1 VISRRIRP
9 LALLL
14 VPVALLTVSCHKKA
28 SQGWFPLELGSKW
41 TCNLTGSSGNGTFTI
56 TVTDVHGITHHA
68 RATADSGVS
77 LSTVFPFSYLDGFR
91 YYAVS
96 HDTTWLGA
104 YGGESPAVV
113 VVQPLEVGD
122 VWRWWDWW
130 TDSAVV
136 AGRKGVIV
144 PAGTF
149 KDCYQLDYYE
159 GNVEQAVYRVCYADG
174 FGAVK
179 GEGLTSP
186 TWQFELK
193 SADLP

>member
-1 VISRRIRP
+1 M
-9 LALLL
+9 LARTRLL
-14 VPVALLTVSCHKKA
+14 VLLFVPVTLLTIGCHKKV

-41 TCNLTGSSGNGTFTI
+41 TYNLTGSAGNGTFTVV
-56 TVTDVHGITHHA
+56 VTEVHGITHHA
-68 RATADSGVS
+68 RTVTDATLS
-77 LSTVFPFSYLDGFR
+77 LDAVFPFSYLDGFR

-96 HDTTWLGA
+96 RDTTWLGA

-136 AGRKGVIV
+136 AGKTDVIV

-149 KDCYQLDYYE
+149 KGCYQVDYYNIL
-159 GNVEQAVYRVCYADG
+159 GQVAYRVCYADG
-174 FGAVK
+174 VGAVK
-179 GEGLTSP
+179 GEVTSSP
-186 TWQFELK
+186 GWQFELK
-193 SADLP
+193 STDLP